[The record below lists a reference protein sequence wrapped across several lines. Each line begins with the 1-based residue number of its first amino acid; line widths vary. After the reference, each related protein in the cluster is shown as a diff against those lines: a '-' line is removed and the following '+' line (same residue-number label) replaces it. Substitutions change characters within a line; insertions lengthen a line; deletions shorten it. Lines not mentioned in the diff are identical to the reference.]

1 MNRTVS
7 LREVGFRIRQL
18 REAFGYSQEKL
29 AEMAELSPRYM
40 TSLENGGK
48 NMTITKLA
56 GLADAL
62 HVSADYLLFGSEG
75 RTDPSPL
82 YEILSN
88 LLPKEMDH
96 ARELLLLFVKA
107 TTDHNLA
114 AAPKEPEKK

>member
-1 MNRTVS
+1 MNRPIS

-62 HVSADYLLFGSEG
+62 HVSPDYLLFGSED

-88 LLPKEMDH
+88 LSPKEIDH
-96 ARELLLLFVKA
+96 ARELLLLFVKKSVDE
-107 TTDHNLA
+107 TR
-114 AAPKEPEKK
+114 APHSSEE